1 MYSVVCAKLSSVSAA
16 VLAATTEVASTV
28 DASATT
34 EHALP
39 NAPRA
44 AVVSIVAVISVWSCF
59 QGLRVCEPWTE
70 NFTLQN

>member
-1 MYSVVCAKLSSVSAA
+1 
-16 VLAATTEVASTV
+16 V